1 MSRVGIYPVSIPEG
15 VDLQVNGREIAVKG
29 KLGSMNWQVPGD
41 VDFEHKD
48 GQVTFS
54 PRSNSKKAR
63 ALWGTSRAIVAN
75 MVHGVSE
82 GFSRKLSVQGVGYRS
97 AVQGNVLDISAGYS
111 HPVKMQIPEG
121 IKVQVNDNTEIEI
134 TGYDK
139 HQVGQFAANVRA
151 VRPPEPYKGKGIR
164 YADERVRMK
173 EGKKK

>member
-1 MSRVGIYPVSIPEG
+1 MSRIGIYPVTVPEG
-15 VDLQVNGREIAVKG
+15 VEVNVSGQEVSVKG
-29 KLGSMNWQVPGD
+29 KLGSLTWRVPAE
-41 VDFEHKD
+41 VAFEHKE
-48 GQVTFS
+48 GEVSFE
-54 PRSNSKKAR
+54 PRNKGKKSR

-75 MVHGVSE
+75 MVHGVSQ
-82 GFSRKLSVQGVGYRS
+82 GFTKKLLVQGVGYRS
-97 AVQGNVLDISAGYS
+97 SVQGNVLDVSVGYS

-121 IKVQVNDNTEIEI
+121 LKVQVNDNTEIEVS
-134 TGYDK
+134 GYDK

>member
-1 MSRVGIYPVSIPEG
+1 MSRIGIYPVTVPEG
-15 VDLQVNGREIAVKG
+15 VELNINGREVSVKG
-29 KLGSMNWQVPGD
+29 KFGTLNWSVPSE
-41 VDFEHKD
+41 VAFEQKD
-48 GQVTFS
+48 GAVSFE
-54 PRSNSKKAR
+54 PRNKGKKAR

-82 GFSRKLSVQGVGYRS
+82 GFSKKLSVQGVGYRS
-97 AVQGNVLDISAGYS
+97 AVQGNVLDISAGFS
-111 HPVKMQIPEG
+111 HPVKIQIPEG
-121 IKVQVNDNTEIEI
+121 LKVQVTDNTEIEI